1 MLLRR
6 RGQTLKGEALFLY
19 SFLCIVFFC
28 SSVTRKSYSWH
39 LSGYLTK
46 STVSKII
53 DYPDTKSIIHVK
65 RAERKLFYKTWI
77 LHSRGFQ
84 GFLLWGVTSEHHCLI
99 HPPIETCHLRFL
111 TLPST
116 CGKKTISPFDSHY
129 GPVHCRCGRVLF
141 SACKR
146 FSKLSPVSS
155 DTPQRVF
162 KKIGIAV
169 HGCRTFHR
177 RVPAIKSCYFSPRRL
192 RRAVSYMCSSKYVGV
207 QLLICHISS
216 EAGMKTLCER
226 KRKEAVD
233 NSCSH
238 YRSVRI

>member
-46 STVSKII
+46 SAVSKII

-129 GPVHCRCGRVLF
+129 GPVHCRCVVECYSLLANALANCPPFPLILLSESLKKLGLQCMDAELF
-141 SACKR
+141 TEESQ
-146 FSKLSPVSS
+146 P
-155 DTPQRVF
+155 
-162 KKIGIAV
+162 
-169 HGCRTFHR
+169 
-177 RVPAIKSCYFSPRRL
+177 
-192 RRAVSYMCSSKYVGV
+192 
-207 QLLICHISS
+207 
-216 EAGMKTLCER
+216 
-226 KRKEAVD
+226 
-233 NSCSH
+233 
-238 YRSVRI
+238 